1 MLDLEYTRHALH
13 AMAERRIPNEWVEL
27 AVTEPAL
34 RMGDPS
40 DPDVERFFRPF
51 PEHGGRMLRVAVNT
65 RAVPWRVVSAFF
77 DRGMKGER

>member
-1 MLDLEYTRHALH
+1 MRSLEYTRHALY
-13 AMAERRIPNEWVEL
+13 AMAERRIPDEWVEL

-34 RMGDPS
+34 RMGDPN

-51 PEHGGRMLRVAVNT
+51 PAYGGRMLRVVVNT

-77 DRGMKGER
+77 DRSMKGEV

>member
-1 MLDLEYTRHALH
+1 MLRLEYTRHALH
-13 AMAERRIPNEWVEL
+13 VMAERRIPGEWVEL

-51 PEHGGRMLRVAVNT
+51 PEYGGRMLRVVVNT
-65 RAVPWRVVSAFF
+65 RAVPWRVISAFF
-77 DRGMKGER
+77 DRSMKGE